1 MYEVIVA
8 LFLLHDVK
16 QRNIESQTIEIEC
29 EIQSKWNEE
38 I

>member
-8 LFLLHDVK
+8 LFLL